1 MNILLSDLPKNK
13 NEIIDD
19 SISHCMHLVDID
31 YLRPNEND
39 KPDVNINPFNY
50 TIKES
55 ETGNSGKLVGHLYS
69 LLFLEYPEYSG
80 PVSSHDSSVELSY
93 EYLNTKLID
102 INYEFVNIPQY
113 NTAYNF
119 VKLDENAS
127 IKETIEII
135 QENVSKIQKMGIKYS
150 FKWVGYTKMYKN
162 ILEKIIENI
171 NLYDVEKNNIQ
182 ILIKDL
188 NVLLLIVESD
198 NKHRDFVKN
207 NALILKDKEKLSLV
221 QKINNIEINLDES
234 DNGLWIKQY
243 TNNKKV
249 TTNGKNII
257 IKGEDGYDM
266 LDLYSKLSTH
276 NNKRILLNM
285 QQKDE
290 ISELEDTYSYVID
303 TQCSDYAFVCSK
315 LYGHVDRCT
324 ENMEKEIN
332 DILNFSKKM
341 NLPISLLIQDR
352 EVSLN

>member
-1 MNILLSDLPKNK
+1 MDL
-13 NEIIDD
+13 
-19 SISHCMHLVDID
+19 
-31 YLRPNEND
+31 R
-39 KPDVNINPFNY
+39 
-50 TIKES
+50 
-55 ETGNSGKLVGHLYS
+55 
-69 LLFLEYPEYSG
+69 
-80 PVSSHDSSVELSY
+80 
-93 EYLNTKLID
+93 
-102 INYEFVNIPQY
+102 
-113 NTAYNF
+113 
-119 VKLDENAS
+119 
-127 IKETIEII
+127 
-135 QENVSKIQKMGIKYS
+135 KI
-150 FKWVGYTKMYKN
+150 
-162 ILEKIIENI
+162 
-171 NLYDVEKNNIQ
+171 
-182 ILIKDL
+182 L
-188 NVLLLIVESD
+188 NV
-198 NKHRDFVKN
+198 
-207 NALILKDKEKLSLV
+207 KEKLSLV

-290 ISELEDTYSYVID
+290 ISELEDTYSCVID

>member
-1 MNILLSDLPKNK
+1 MNILLSDLPKTK
-13 NEIIDD
+13 KEIISD

-39 KPDVNINPFNY
+39 KNDIDINPFNY

-55 ETGNSGKLVGHLYS
+55 DNCNSGKLVGHLYS

-80 PVSSHDSSVELSY
+80 PVSSHESSVELSY

-102 INYEFVNIPQY
+102 INCEFVNIPQY
-113 NTAYNF
+113 NIAHNF
-119 VKLDENAS
+119 AILDENAS
-127 IKETIEII
+127 IKEAIEII
-135 QENVSKIQKMGIKYS
+135 QTNVSQIQKMGIKHS
-150 FKWVGYTKMYKN
+150 FRWVGYTKLYKN
-162 ILEKIIENI
+162 ILEKIIGNT
-171 NLYDVEKNNIQ
+171 NLYEHEKNNIQ

-188 NVLLLIVESD
+188 NILLLIVESD
-198 NKHRDFVKN
+198 NKHRDFVKS

-221 QKINNIEINLDES
+221 QKINNIEISLDES
-234 DNGLWIKQY
+234 DDGLWIKPY
-243 TNNKKV
+243 TNNMKV
-249 TTNGKNII
+249 TTNDKNIV
-257 IKGEDGYDM
+257 IKGKDGYEM

-276 NNKRILLNM
+276 NNKRIVLNM

-290 ISELEDTYSYVID
+290 NSELEDKYSCVMD

-315 LYGHVDRCT
+315 LYGHVDRCNK
-324 ENMEKEIN
+324 NMEKEIN
-332 DILNFSKKM
+332 EILNFSKKM